1 LGLPLRPDYLE
12 IEQLKLTNEHFP
24 LPCSLRELVVQRY
37 ADPESPAL
45 GMDLD
50 EVLGY
55 LRNVE
60 DLALTP
66 MQSIT
71 AQTELI
77 GNPALPNVEQT
88 AILLWLGT
96 AFDDWERHYALDQ
109 ALSLELRR
117 LKPLAASLAITDP
130 DFLLPGQ
137 HPLHQI
143 LDALQLAAV
152 GWQTSLGRTGQAL
165 QKHVGGAV
173 EGALAWFDNRET
185 DLASECSQVVKAIER
200 DQARANRMA
209 QRMIETEQGR
219 IKTAEAKRVAAD
231 MINTALE
238 EYRVPGTIG
247 KFLKG
252 PWYESAQLVLLKFGA
267 ESEQWEQMS
276 ATTSTLL
283 DSVQFTE
290 GEEAPERRKQVF
302 EVVTQ
307 LPKEMKRWLLSLQ
320 HDGDS
325 VENALDTVEYAHMQI
340 LRKEPLE
347 LEKINPLPVTTTS
360 AVEVTENALASIE
373 TGQWFSVDLG
383 EGEPTRMRLV
393 LRIENARELLFANL
407 AGIKV
412 LQASFEEFST
422 LIESQKVIALDS
434 GASFS
439 RSLAGAG
446 GINNTDDLDAIL
458 GPAIL
463 QARREEEERQRLAEE
478 NERREQEQT
487 ERLVRERAEAER
499 VQQERAEVARRAQ
512 DQEEAKR
519 LEQEQAE
526 ADALQQEWDHAQR
539 KQQARQEAKRLAES
553 PEPTTPGQT
562 RDSVPPVKP
571 DVPVE
576 PAPEPEMQENAVA
589 KPALPMGIWLGF
601 HDGDTPLLA
610 KLAVHDREN
619 NNYIFV
625 NRSGMKMRQLNQAE
639 LLALIE
645 EGLVD
650 ILEAQTSFRDEIS
663 RVKQESED

>member
-1 LGLPLRPDYLE
+1 M
-12 IEQLKLTNEHFP
+12 
-24 LPCSLRELVVQRY
+24 VQRY
-37 ADPESPAL
+37 TQPDSLAL
-45 GMDLD
+45 GMALD
-50 EVLGY
+50 ELLGY
-55 LRNVE
+55 PRNAG
-60 DLALTP
+60 DPGLTP
-66 MQSIT
+66 LESIM
-71 AQTELI
+71 AQTESN
-77 GNPALPNVEQT
+77 GDTAQPNTEQT

-96 AFDDWERHYALDQ
+96 AFDDWEQRYPLDQ
-109 ALSLELRR
+109 ALSQELRR

-185 DLASECSQVVKAIER
+185 DLASKCSQVVKAIER

-219 IKTAEAKRVAAD
+219 IKTAAAKRVAAD
-231 MINTALE
+231 MINAALQ
-238 EYRVPGTIG
+238 EYRVPGAIG

-267 ESEQWEQMS
+267 ESEQWAQMS
-276 ATTSTLL
+276 ATTNTLL

-325 VENALDTVEYAHMQI
+325 VENALGTVEYAHMQI

-347 LEKINPLPVTTTS
+347 LEKINPLPVATTS

-383 EGEPTRMRLV
+383 KGEATRMRLV
-393 LRIENARELLFANL
+393 LRIESAGELLFANL

-422 LIESQKVIALDS
+422 LIDSEKVTELDS

-439 RSLAGAG
+439 RSLAAAA
-446 GINNTDDLDAIL
+446 GINTTDELDTIL

-463 QARREEEERQRLAEE
+463 QARREDEERQRLAEDK
-478 NERREQEQT
+478 ERREQDQAEQLAREHAET
-487 ERLVRERAEAER
+487 ERLQRESAEAADKALKREEAER
-499 VQQERAEVARRAQ
+499 LSR
-512 DQEEAKR
+512 
-519 LEQEQAE
+519 EQTE
-526 ADALQQEWDHAQR
+526 ADALQQEWDDALRRQQKGQKAEPGAQ
-539 KQQARQEAKRLAES
+539 E
-553 PEPTTPGQT
+553 TTPPDQKQSPVSAPIKRPAQST
-562 RDSVPPVKP
+562 RDAP
-571 DVPVE
+571 PVE
-576 PAPEPEMQENAVA
+576 PVFPTDPEPKPATPGPATQAGEVPEPAAVA
-589 KPALPMGIWLGF
+589 LPIMGTWLGF

-619 NNYIFV
+619 DNYIFV
-625 NRSGMKMRQLNQAE
+625 NRSGIKMRQLNQAE
-639 LLALIE
+639 LLALME

-650 ILEAQTSFRDEIS
+650 ILEARSSFREEIT
-663 RVKQESED
+663 RVKQKSED